1 MKEKINPYQGLPPG
15 WHGRGIQKQ
24 DSGKYLPPRTVSFQD
39 SSPYPA
45 PQGGVAGSGW
55 RPGVREKPGGR
66 LPLWR
71 RAPVR
76 CCTAERCNKSNLNSA
91 TGNIAGD
98 ARQQGRRRLDQ
109 GFRSRS
115 PALRAAISGEK
126 KPGQHSRPGRV
137 RGKRRL
143 SGNLFLLPAE
153 PTFPELEI
161 HAVDNRNDEQAEDG
175 GRDHAPHHGGGDPPH
190 DL

>member
-1 MKEKINPYQGLPPG
+1 MAWQGYPKTGQRKI
-15 WHGRGIQKQ
+15 
-24 DSGKYLPPRTVSFQD
+24 S
-39 SSPYPA
+39 PA
-45 PQGGVAGSGW
+45 PDRLISGQQPVPGSAGRCRGVGVAA
-55 RPGVREKPGGR
+55 RVREKPGGR

-137 RGKRRL
+137 KGKRRL